1 MAYSGK
7 TIAAAKAVL
16 ADRVSV
22 RQAQADRRLAEVYQK
37 LPQVR
42 RIDSELRSQ
51 MMELAMAVFQKDN
64 SDDLEKMAARNLKL
78 QSQREELLASAGF
91 PADYTDDKPICPECE
106 DRGFVGSRMC
116 TCLAELCARQQI
128 KELSALLKLGNES
141 FDNFRIDYYS
151 ARTSPDY
158 GVSPRE
164 NMEMVYEQCVY
175 YARNF
180 GKNSGNICFR
190 GGTGL
195 GKTFLAACIARE
207 VSNGGNSVVYD
218 TAINILDAFERV
230 KFGNDTEE
238 AEEYTQQ
245 VLNCD
250 LLILDDLGT
259 EMKTQ
264 FTVSALYNIINT
276 RLMKDRKTLLTTNL
290 TLNEMKERY
299 TPQIMSRIEGE
310 YTTLFFFG
318 DDIRIMKNSQI

>member
-7 TIAAAKAVL
+7 TIAAAKEVL

-22 RQAQADRRLAEVYQK
+22 RQAQADRRLTEVYQRI
-37 LPQVR
+37 PQIR
-42 RIDSELRSQ
+42 RIDSDLRSQ
-51 MMELAMAVFQKDN
+51 MLELAMSVFQKE
-64 SDDLEKMAARNLKL
+64 SGEVLENMAARNIEL
-78 QSQREELLASAGF
+78 QKQREKLLTDAGY
-91 PADYTDDKPICPECE
+91 PPDYTDDKPFCKACE
-106 DRGFVGSRMC
+106 DRGYVGSRMC
-116 TCLAELCARQQI
+116 ACLAELCAKQQI

-141 FDNFRIDYYS
+141 FDNFKIDLYS
-151 ARTSPDY
+151 AKTDPNY
-158 GVSPRE
+158 GVSPRA

-175 YARNF
+175 YARSF
-180 GKNSGNICFR
+180 GKDSGNICFR
-190 GGTGL
+190 GSTGL

-207 VSNGGNSVVYD
+207 VANNGYSVVYD
-218 TAINILDAFERV
+218 TAINVLDSFEQV
-230 KFGNDTEE
+230 KFGNDAEQ

-276 RLMKDRKTLLTTNL
+276 RLMKNKKTLLTTNL
-290 TLNEMKERY
+290 TLNEMKDRY
-299 TPQIMSRIEGE
+299 SPQIMSRIEGE

-318 DDIRIMKNSQI
+318 DDIRVMKNRQF

>member
-7 TIAAAKAVL
+7 TIAAAKEIL
-16 ADRVSV
+16 ADRVGV
-22 RQAQADRRLAEVYQK
+22 RRAKADRRLQEVYEQI
-37 LPQVR
+37 PQIR
-42 RIDSELRSQ
+42 RIDADLRSQ
-51 MMELAMAVFQKDN
+51 MLELAEAAFRSNND
-64 SDDLEKMAARNLKL
+64 SDVQELAARNLAL
-78 QSQREELLASAGF
+78 QQQREKLLTDAGY
-91 PADYTDDKPICPECE
+91 PADYTDDKPVCSACG
-106 DRGFVGSRMC
+106 DRGYVGSRMC
-116 TCLAELCARQQI
+116 VCLADLCAKQQI
-128 KELSALLKLGNES
+128 KELSALLNLGSES
-141 FDNFRIDYYS
+141 FDSFKMDYYS
-151 ARTSPDY
+151 PVADPNY
-158 GVSPRE
+158 GVSSRE

-175 YARNF
+175 YARRF
-180 GKNSGNICFR
+180 GKDSANICFR

-207 VSNGGNSVVYD
+207 VSGNGWSVVYD
-218 TAINILDAFERV
+218 TSINVLDAFERV
-230 KFGNDTEE
+230 KFSSDED

-250 LLILDDLGT
+250 LLIMDDLGT

-276 RLMKDRKTLLTTNL
+276 RLMKNKKTLLTTNL

-318 DDIRIMKNSQI
+318 EDIRVKKNNQF

>member
-22 RQAQADRRLAEVYQK
+22 RQAQADRRLAEVYQRI
-37 LPQVR
+37 PQIR

-51 MMELAMAVFQKDN
+51 MLELAVAAFQSDN
-64 SDDLEKMAARNLKL
+64 SDSVKNLAARNLEL
-78 QSQREELLASAGF
+78 QSQREKLLTDAGY
-91 PADYTDDKPICPECE
+91 PADYTDDKPVCSLCA
-106 DRGFVGSRMC
+106 DRGYVGSRMC
-116 TCLAELCARQQI
+116 SCLAELCARQQI
-128 KELSALLKLGNES
+128 KELSALLKLGSES
-141 FDNFRIDYYS
+141 FDDFRMDYYS
-151 ARTSPDY
+151 AVRHADY
-158 GVSPRE
+158 GVAPRD
-164 NMEMVYEQCVY
+164 NMELVYEQCVH

-180 GKNSGNICFR
+180 GKDSANLCFR

-207 VSNGGNSVVYD
+207 VSGNGWSVVYD
-218 TAINILDAFERV
+218 TAINVLDAFERV
-230 KFGNDTEE
+230 KFNNDED
-238 AEEYTQQ
+238 AEEYTGQ

-264 FTVSALYNIINT
+264 FTVSALYNIVNT
-276 RLMKDRKTLLTTNL
+276 RLLKNKKTLLTTNL

-318 DDIRIMKNSQI
+318 DDIRVMKNNSL

>member
-22 RQAQADRRLAEVYQK
+22 RQAQSDRRLSEVYQK
-37 LPQVR
+37 IPQIR
-42 RIDSELRSQ
+42 RIDAELRSQ
-51 MMELAMAVFQKDN
+51 MLELAVAAFQSDN
-64 SDDLEKMAARNLKL
+64 SDGVKDLAVKNLRL
-78 QSQREELLASAGF
+78 QSQREELLIAAGF
-91 PADYTDDKPICPECE
+91 PADYTDDKPVCSRCG

-116 TCLAELCARQQI
+116 ACLAELCARQQI

-151 ARTSPDY
+151 PVKHVDY
-158 GVSPRE
+158 GVSPRD
-164 NMEMVYEQCVY
+164 NMEMVFEQCVQ

-180 GKNSGNICFR
+180 AVDSANLCFR

-195 GKTFLAACIARE
+195 GKTFLAGCIARE
-207 VSNGGNSVVYD
+207 VSGSGWSVVYD
-218 TAINILDAFERV
+218 TAINVLDAFERT
-230 KFGNDTEE
+230 KFNNDED
-238 AEEYTQQ
+238 AEEYTEQ

-264 FTVSALYNIINT
+264 FTVSALYNIVNS
-276 RLMKDRKTLLTTNL
+276 RLLKNKKTLLTTNL

-310 YTTLFFFG
+310 YTTMFFFG
-318 DDIRIMKNSQI
+318 DDIRVMKNNSL

>member
-22 RQAQADRRLAEVYQK
+22 RQAQADRRMMEVYQRI
-37 LPQVR
+37 PQIR
-42 RIDSELRSQ
+42 RIDAELRQQ
-51 MMELAMAVFQKDN
+51 MMELAMAVFQNDN
-64 SDDLEKMAARNLKL
+64 GDSVKNLAEKNLKL
-78 QSQREELLASAGF
+78 QSQRKKLLTDAGY
-91 PADYTDDKPICPECE
+91 PADYTDDKPLCNACG

-116 TCLAELCARQQI
+116 ACLAELCARQQI

-151 ARTSPDY
+151 PAQHTDY
-158 GVSPRE
+158 GVSPRD

-180 GKNSGNICFR
+180 GKDSGNICFR
-190 GGTGL
+190 GSTGL

-207 VSNGGNSVVYD
+207 VSNNGWSVVYD

-230 KFGNDTEE
+230 KFGSNTEE
-238 AEEYTQQ
+238 AEEYTEQ
-245 VLNCD
+245 VMSCD

-264 FTVSALYNIINT
+264 FTISALYNIINT
-276 RLMKDRKTLLTTNL
+276 RLMKDKKTLLTTNL
-290 TLNEMKERY
+290 TLDELKERY

-318 DDIRIMKNSQI
+318 EDIRVKKNRQF